1 MKKGIFYILITI
13 FIFSTSEIALKNLS
27 MTLNPIQANFLRFII
42 ALVVLY
48 PLAKKQLKINN
59 YKHTKRDYINYIKA
73 AFILSVISHT
83 AYMMALLY
91 LPSNKASIIYCSNS
105 IFTIIFAEIFLKE
118 KTDWLVRLGIII
130 NFIGL
135 LIIINPLNII
145 IDIRGFILIL
155 LSSITFGIYSAF
167 GKYMGKGTPINGVV
181 LISYVYLFSII
192 EYIILILLSHLEFVN
207 GFLLKNNLSILSNI
221 PLIEGFDISIIPSLL
236 YSGIFITG
244 IGYVTY
250 FLAME
255 YTSVTVASLVFFIKP
270 ITASIIAYILIGN
283 TLNIGEMI
291 GMCILFLGS
300 MIIYIAK
307 NKNSNRNYKKG

>member
-1 MKKGIFYILITI
+1 
-13 FIFSTSEIALKNLS
+13 
-27 MTLNPIQANFLRFII
+27 
-42 ALVVLY
+42 
-48 PLAKKQLKINN
+48 
-59 YKHTKRDYINYIKA
+59 
-73 AFILSVISHT
+73 
-83 AYMMALLY
+83 
-91 LPSNKASIIYCSNS
+91 
-105 IFTIIFAEIFLKE
+105 
-118 KTDWLVRLGIII
+118 
-130 NFIGL
+130 
-135 LIIINPLNII
+135 
-145 IDIRGFILIL
+145 
-155 LSSITFGIYSAF
+155 
-167 GKYMGKGTPINGVV
+167 MGKGTPINGVV

-207 GFLLKNNLSILSNI
+207 RFLLKNNLSILSNI